1 MELARRLQDIGTMT
15 KRCLY
20 YTLRNVDNLLT
31 MAFLPVAIMLLF
43 VYVLGG
49 AMQTGTENYVTYAV
63 PGILLLTIGYCAGT
77 TAVSINMDV
86 KTGIVDRFH
95 TMPISRSTV
104 LHGHVIASLIKN
116 TVSTLL
122 VLIVAVIIGFQPQA
136 TVLDWLGFVGIVLLY
151 TLAITWLSIAFGLVT
166 KTPEGASSFSF
177 VVMFLPYCSS
187 AFVPVETMPDALRIF
202 AENQPI
208 TPINESIR
216 ALLLGGSGDY
226 LVAVLWCIALIAA
239 GIIASTAILKKKM
252 GA

>member
-1 MELARRLQDIGTMT
+1 MELTQKIQDLATMT
-15 KRCLY
+15 RRCLL

-77 TAVSINMDV
+77 TAVSINMDI
-86 KTGIVDRFH
+86 KTGITDRFR
-95 TMPISRSTV
+95 TMPIARLTI
-104 LHGHVIASLIKN
+104 LHGHVIASLMKN
-116 TVSTLL
+116 VVSTLL
-122 VLIVAVIIGFQPQA
+122 VLVVALIIGFRPVA
-136 TVLDWLGFVGIVLLY
+136 SVFDWLGFAGLVLLY
-151 TLAITWLSIAFGLVT
+151 TMAITWLALAFGLIT

-177 VVMFLPYCSS
+177 IVMFLPYCSS
-187 AFVPVETMPDALRIF
+187 AFVPVETMPTALRIF

-226 LVAVLWCIALIAA
+226 LLAVAWCVALIAV
-239 GIIASTAILKKKM
+239 GLTASLFLFKKKS